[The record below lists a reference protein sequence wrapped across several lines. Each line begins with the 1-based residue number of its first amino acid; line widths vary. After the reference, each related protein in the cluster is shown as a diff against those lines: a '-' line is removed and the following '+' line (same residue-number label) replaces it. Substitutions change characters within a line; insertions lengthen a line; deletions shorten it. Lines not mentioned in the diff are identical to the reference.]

1 MKLILLGPPG
11 SGKGTMSER
20 LTKDFRLKHISP
32 GEIFRDEI
40 EKKTQL
46 GQEIKKHMERGGLV
60 PDNLTNEI
68 IKLEIE
74 KQKNFLLDGYPR
86 TLGQA
91 HALDKFAKIDKVLL
105 LEVSEKTVIE
115 RISGRRICSRCE
127 TPFHIKFIPPKKAG
141 LCDKCGGKLMQ
152 RKDDAPASVKKRFQI
167 YNEQVKHLKEFFQRK
182 KLLRRIDASSTPKEV
197 YLEIQ
202 KAVKDS

>member
-11 SGKGTMSER
+11 SGKGTISEK
-20 LTKDFRLKHISP
+20 LIKDLKLKHISP
-32 GEIFRDEI
+32 GEIFRDDI

-46 GQEIKKHMERGGLV
+46 GREIEKYMEGGGLV

-86 TLGQA
+86 TIGQA
-91 HALDKFAKIDKVLL
+91 QALSKFAKIDKIIL
-105 LEVSEKTVIE
+105 LEISKNIAIE
-115 RISGRRICSRCE
+115 RISGRRICSQCE
-127 TPFHIKFIPPKKAG
+127 TPFHIKFIPSKKAG
-141 LCDKCGGKLMQ
+141 ICDKCKGKLMQ

-167 YNEQVKHLKEFFQRK
+167 YNAQVRPLKEFYKKK
-182 KLLRRIDASSTPKEV
+182 KLLVLIDASPSPEEV
-197 YLEIQ
+197 YREI
-202 KAVKDS
+202 KGVINNI

>member
-11 SGKGTMSER
+11 SGKGTISER
-20 LTKDFRLKHISP
+20 LVKDFKLKHISP

-46 GQEIKKHMERGGLV
+46 GKEIKKHMEGGGLV

-86 TLGQA
+86 TIGQA
-91 HALDKFAKIDKVLL
+91 HALEKFAKIDKVLL
-105 LEVSEKTVIE
+105 LDVHKKTAIE
-115 RISGRRICSRCE
+115 RIGGRRICSRCE
-127 TPFHIKFIPPKKAG
+127 TPFHIKFIPPKKTG
-141 LCDKCGGKLMQ
+141 ICDKCGGKLMQ

-167 YNEQVKHLKEFFQRK
+167 YNTQVKPLKEFFRK
-182 KLLRRIDASSTPKEV
+182 RGLLQMIDASPAPEAV
-197 YLEIQ
+197 YREIK
-202 KAVKDS
+202 KAVNGI

>member
-1 MKLILLGPPG
+1 MKLVLLGPPG

-20 LTKDFRLKHISP
+20 LTKKFKLKHISP

-40 EKKTQL
+40 EKKTRL
-46 GQEIKKHMERGGLV
+46 SREIKKHMEGGGLV

-86 TLGQA
+86 TIGQA
-91 HALDKFAKIDKVLL
+91 RALSKSVKIDKVIL
-105 LEVSEKTVIE
+105 LEVSEKTAIE
-115 RISGRRICSRCE
+115 RISGRRICSQCE

-141 LCDKCGGKLMQ
+141 ICDKCKGKLMQ

-167 YNEQVKHLKEFFQRK
+167 YNGQVKPLKEFYQRK
-182 KLLRRIDASSTPKEV
+182 GLLVLIDASLPPENV
-197 YLEIQ
+197 YQEI
-202 KAVKDS
+202 KKTMNVI